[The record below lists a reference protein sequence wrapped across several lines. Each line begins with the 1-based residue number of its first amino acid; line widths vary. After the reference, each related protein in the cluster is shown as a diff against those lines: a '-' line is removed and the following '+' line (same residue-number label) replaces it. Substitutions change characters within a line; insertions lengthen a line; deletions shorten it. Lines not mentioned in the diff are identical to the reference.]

1 MPTGLGSS
9 WHKGNLLDF
18 RSSLSR
24 TNASGRTNFSAAR
37 QHTVSI
43 VFQHVLLFATA
54 VFSPRCSTYPCKLSL
69 MARDS
74 AWLNIC
80 SLHDF
85 PRTNTRQRLV
95 PWASARGWRTR
106 RRYSLFKKRRGGLKF
121 ITSPCHHW
129 CWHRKSTLWRLNPAF
144 NAGFLLHHSR
154 MVGSQPQQYLSCW
167 AAALQVSLSCSWYRT
182 IHLPH
187 FLLFCQ
193 TLKRSLR
200 ERDQAHPWVKGVGY
214 STPDSS
220 GPYLQHF
227 IVL

>member
-1 MPTGLGSS
+1 MTISCSLAIEGSKLLFLVSLSGVSRGRDAGSILQPRPCHQAWSMTRMPTGLGSS

-37 QHTVSI
+37 QHAFSI

-54 VFSPRCSTYPCKLSL
+54 VFSPRFSTYPCKLSL

-95 PWASARGWRTR
+95 PWASARG
-106 RRYSLFKKRRGGLKF
+106 
-121 ITSPCHHW
+121 
-129 CWHRKSTLWRLNPAF
+129 
-144 NAGFLLHHSR
+144 
-154 MVGSQPQQYLSCW
+154 
-167 AAALQVSLSCSWYRT
+167 
-182 IHLPH
+182 
-187 FLLFCQ
+187 
-193 TLKRSLR
+193 
-200 ERDQAHPWVKGVGY
+200 
-214 STPDSS
+214 
-220 GPYLQHF
+220 
-227 IVL
+227 